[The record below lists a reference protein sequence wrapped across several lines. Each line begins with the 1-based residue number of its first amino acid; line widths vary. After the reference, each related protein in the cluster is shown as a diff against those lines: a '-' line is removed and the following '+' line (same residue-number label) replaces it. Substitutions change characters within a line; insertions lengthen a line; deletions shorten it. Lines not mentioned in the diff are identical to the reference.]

1 MRVSE
6 AKDFLVQQTVQQAQL
21 ESVPLS
27 DLEKRMMYFTE
38 SADASEDPIKLN
50 EEFEAKY
57 DTAAYESK
65 IAGLLNRAYARVK
78 QENPASVRLW
88 DESVRLLRKGDHY
101 ILVLLDLESSSERP
115 PRGSL
120 KFLGTPILSVAIL
133 FAVLFGL
140 MALLSHYGV
149 YLKGWNT
156 ESRSYPSVPLWMQRL
171 IIAMLVAGYISYVIL
186 PWILKK
192 LPVRI
197 SESLPKFLHSSPKP
211 KVRR

>member
-6 AKDFLVQQTVQQAQL
+6 AKDFLVQQTDRQAQL

-50 EEFEAKY
+50 EEFETKY

-65 IAGLLNRAYARVK
+65 IAGLLNRAYDRVK
-78 QENPASVRLW
+78 HENPASLRLW

-101 ILVLLDLESSSERP
+101 ILVLLDLESSSEP
-115 PRGSL
+115 PSRGSL
-120 KFLGTPILSVAIL
+120 KLLRTPILTVAIAL
-133 FAVLFGL
+133 AVLFGL
-140 MALLSHYGV
+140 MVLLSRHGI
-149 YLKGWNT
+149 YLKGWNS
-156 ESRSYPSVPLWMQRL
+156 ESRSYPSVPVWMQRS

-197 SESLPKFLHSSPKP
+197 TQSLPKSLRISAKP
-211 KVRR
+211 KARR

>member
-6 AKDFLVQQTVQQAQL
+6 AKDFLVQQTERQAQL

-50 EEFEAKY
+50 EEFETKY

-65 IAGLLNRAYARVK
+65 IAGLLNRAYDRAK
-78 QENPASVRLW
+78 QENPTSVRLW

-101 ILVLLDLESSSERP
+101 ILVLLDLESSSAP
-115 PRGSL
+115 TSRGSL
-120 KFLGTPILSVAIL
+120 KLLRTPILTGAIVL
-133 FAVLFGL
+133 AVLFGL
-140 MALLSHYGV
+140 MVFLSRYGI
-149 YLKGWNT
+149 YFKGWNS
-156 ESRSYPSVPLWMQRL
+156 ESRSYPSVPVWMQRL
-171 IIAMLVAGYISYVIL
+171 IIAMLVAGYSSYVIL

-197 SESLPKFLHSSPKP
+197 TQSLPKSLRISPKP
-211 KVRR
+211 KARR